1 MQLEKEDDKE
11 LEKIRRAKLQEM
23 LKKSKSFEEK
33 TVIDKPVEVTDA
45 TFNETVQSHPLVVI
59 DCWAVWCG
67 PCRMIAPIIEELAR
81 KYAGRVVFGKLDVDK
96 NRAVSMQYHIVSI
109 PTMMVF
115 SHGKL
120 VDSIIGAL
128 PKPVLE
134 AQIARYLD
142 SNAEK
147 RLG

>member
-1 MQLEKEDDKE
+1 MENEDDKE

-59 DCWAVWCG
+59 DCWAAWCG

>member
-1 MQLEKEDDKE
+1 MANEKDVE
-11 LEKIRRAKLQEM
+11 LEKLRQARLLEM
-23 LKKSKSFEEK
+23 LKKSKSFEEEAL
-33 TVIDKPVEVTDA
+33 INKPIEVTDA
-45 TFNETVQSHPLVVI
+45 TFNETVQSHALVVI
-59 DCWAVWCG
+59 DCWAAWCG

-109 PTMMVF
+109 PTLMVF
-115 SHGKL
+115 RHGKL
-120 VDSIIGAL
+120 VDSIMGAL

-142 SNAEK
+142 SNAK
-147 RLG
+147 KG